1 MNLVEFLEKMR
12 GKRVMVVGDII
23 LDLYI
28 MGQAIGI
35 SPEAPVPRVE
45 IRSEY
50 HVLGG
55 AGNLL
60 RNLQDLGGEGIPVS
74 VVGKDAEGKR
84 ILKELEGIGVETS
97 GILVEEGFSTSTVY
111 RIVSPNGHQFL
122 RLDRPR
128 QRLNGETVRRL
139 VEEAE
144 GRMGECGLVILADYG
159 KGVMTPELAGG
170 VASRARE
177 RGLKVVASPRAESF
191 LFFRWVDVLRTNRR
205 EASQVTGILSQDEAA
220 TLIMGHKILS
230 SVGCGAVFL
239 TWVEGGSHLFE
250 REGEVTFFPPLVRR
264 PLDVT
269 GVGDAMVSTLSLALA
284 AGAGLKEA
292 AHLSHYAGAI
302 VSCKRGLATA
312 SSRELE
318 DSLREGEGFFRRLL
332 GE

>member
-1 MNLVEFLEKMR
+1 MALIELLPRMR
-12 GKRVMVVGDII
+12 GKRVMVVGDIT
-23 LDLYI
+23 LDLYT
-28 MGQAIGI
+28 MGQAVGI

-45 IRSEY
+45 VQSES
-50 HVLGG
+50 HLLGG
-55 AGNLL
+55 VANLL
-60 RNLQDLGGEGIPVS
+60 RNLQDLGGEGVPIS
-74 VVGKDAEGKR
+74 VVGKDAEGER
-84 ILKELEGIGVETS
+84 VLRELERMGAETS
-97 GILVEEGFSTSTVY
+97 GILVEEGLSTPTVQ
-111 RIVSPNGHQFL
+111 RIMSPNGHQFL

-128 QRLNGETVRRL
+128 QRLNGEMVRRL

-159 KGVMTPELAGG
+159 KGVMTPELAGEM
-170 VASRARE
+170 ASRARE

-191 LFFRWVDVLRTNRR
+191 LFFRWADVLRTNRR
-205 EASQVTGILSQDEAA
+205 EASQVTGIPSQDEAA

-269 GVGDAMVSTLSLALA
+269 GVGDAMVGTLSLALA
-284 AGAGLKEA
+284 AGAGLREA

-312 SSRELE
+312 SSRELG

>member
-1 MNLVEFLEKMR
+1 MTLTELLPRMK
-12 GKRVMVVGDII
+12 GKRVMVVGDIT
-23 LDLYI
+23 LDLYTI
-28 MGQAIGI
+28 GQAVGI

-45 IRSEY
+45 IHSESY
-50 HVLGG
+50 LLGG
-55 AGNLL
+55 AANLL
-60 RNLQDLGGEGIPVS
+60 RNLQDLGGEGIPIS
-74 VVGKDAEGKR
+74 VVGRDAEGER
-84 ILKELEGIGVETS
+84 VLRELEGRGMETS
-97 GILVEEGFSTSTVY
+97 GILVEEGFSTPTVQ
-111 RIVSPNGHQFL
+111 RIMSSNGHQFL
-122 RLDRPR
+122 RLDRPK
-128 QRLNGETVRRL
+128 QRPEGGLVRRL
-139 VEEAE
+139 VERAE
-144 GRMGECGLVILADYG
+144 REMGGCGLVLLADYG
-159 KGVMTPELAGG
+159 KGVMTPELARE
-170 VASRARE
+170 VATRAKE

-191 LFFRWVDVLRTNRR
+191 LFFRLADVLRTNRR

-230 SVGCGAVFL
+230 YVGCGSVLL

-264 PLDVT
+264 PLDLT

-318 DSLREGEGFFRRLL
+318 ASLREGEGFFRRLL